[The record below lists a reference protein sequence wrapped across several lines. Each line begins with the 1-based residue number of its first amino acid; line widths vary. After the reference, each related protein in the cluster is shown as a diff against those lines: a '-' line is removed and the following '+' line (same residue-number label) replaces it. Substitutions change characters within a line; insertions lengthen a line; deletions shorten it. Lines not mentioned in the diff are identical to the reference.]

1 MRLFIALLLS
11 LCVALPAWAEDFVI
25 PLNRSRLISTGP
37 EIGEAMIA
45 NPDIADIHVHSAH
58 RISVIG
64 ISRGVTT
71 LRIMDKKGNVIQS
84 VGISVTYDLPEI
96 RKALREFLPSENI
109 GVELV
114 NTNLAL
120 IGEVSSA
127 TVVDRAL
134 EIASQFVVQDKNAN
148 SNQQTPKNSTANRAA
163 IVNLLQVTSGQQV
176 MLRVRVGEIR
186 RTALKRLGVNLQ
198 QFSRNGNFSGFGA
211 TGQGITAMADADLNP
226 TGTIGAFPTSATSH
240 FGILGAVLNRGSFGV
255 GATLEA
261 LETDGLFKL
270 LAEPNLVALSGE
282 KAEFLAGGEIPVP
295 VPQFGGGGTNNA
307 NVIIDYKPFGV
318 SVSFVPYVLTD
329 NRIRL
334 SVLPEVSE
342 LSNENSVT
350 LNGFNI
356 PAFTT
361 RRAKTTVELSPGESF
376 MIAGLLRDDVTSAL
390 RQLPGVNE
398 IPILS
403 ALFRSTEFQKNE
415 SELVIAVTPYL
426 VDPLKSS
433 DVRLPTDEF
442 RPPSNME
449 MFFYGALSSIAHGER
464 KVSQTPSLE
473 GPIGFMVD

>member
-1 MRLFIALLLS
+1 MMRLLFALI
-11 LCVALPAWAEDFVI
+11 VAFCISTPVWAEDFVV

-45 NPDIADIHVHSAH
+45 NPDVADIHVHSPH

-84 VGISVTYDLPEI
+84 VGVAVTYDLPAI

-120 IGEVSSA
+120 VGEVSSA

-134 EIASQFVVQDKNAN
+134 EVASQFVVKDKGDEGGAV
-148 SNQQTPKNSTANRAA
+148 PKNSNAKRAA

-186 RTALKRLGVNLQ
+186 RSALKKLGVNLQ
-198 QFSRNGNFSGFGA
+198 QFGRNGNFGSFGS
-211 TGQGITAMADADLNP
+211 TGNGITAMADADLNP
-226 TGTIGAFPTSATSH
+226 TGTIGAFPVSANDS
-240 FGILGAVLNRGSFGV
+240 FGVVGAVLNRGGFGV
-255 GATLEA
+255 GVALEA

-295 VPQFGGGGTNNA
+295 VPVTGGSGNSTN
-307 NVIIDYKPFGV
+307 IIVDYKPFGV
-318 SVSFVPYVLTD
+318 SVSFVPYVLSD

-342 LSNENSVT
+342 LSTENGVS
-350 LNGFNI
+350 LNGFTI

-376 MIAGLLRDDVTSAL
+376 MIAGLLRDDITSTI

-433 DVRLPTDEF
+433 DVRLPTDDF
-442 RPPSNME
+442 RAPSNME
-449 MFFYGALSSIAHGER
+449 MFFYGALGSISHGER
-464 KVSQTPSLE
+464 KTSQTPSLE